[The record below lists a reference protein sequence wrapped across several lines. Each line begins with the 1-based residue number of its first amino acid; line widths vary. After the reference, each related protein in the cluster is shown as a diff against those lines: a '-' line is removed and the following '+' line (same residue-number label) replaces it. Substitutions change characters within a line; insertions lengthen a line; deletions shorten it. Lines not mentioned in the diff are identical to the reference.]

1 MTTSPSAA
9 CSGRLAG
16 FAGAVHSGRDRL
28 HELVD
33 AFAGPPRRD
42 IEEDIASFVGE
53 ARIAG
58 LSVAG
63 RDYLAGRH
71 RALAGQ
77 CGCDEGLRQQDGLV
91 KRRIARSPSIA
102 GTRLHSVRV
111 SASSTVRSRTA
122 YR

>member
-42 IEEDIASFVGE
+42 IEEDLASFVGE

-77 CGCDEGLRQQDGLV
+77 CGCDEGLRQQGGLV
-91 KRRIARSPSIA
+91 KRRIARSASIA
-102 GTRLHSVRV
+102 GTRLHSVRAP
-111 SASSTVRSRTA
+111 ASSTVRSRTA

>member
-42 IEEDIASFVGE
+42 IEEDLASFVGE

-91 KRRIARSPSIA
+91 KRRNSSVTGSSPT
-102 GTRLHSVRV
+102 GTAFHRC
-111 SASSTVRSRTA
+111 ASWLQT
-122 YR
+122 

>member
-1 MTTSPSAA
+1 MSDIADVPPAVV
-9 CSGRLAG
+9 GRLRVICG
-16 FAGAVHSGRDRL
+16 
-28 HELVD
+28 ELPE
-33 AFAGPPRRD
+33 AYEEPAW
-42 IEEDIASFVGE
+42 IEDLASFVGE
-53 ARIAG
+53 AARIAG

-91 KRRIARSPSIA
+91 QRRIARSPSIA

>member
-42 IEEDIASFVGE
+42 IEEDSRRSLGK
-53 ARIAG
+53 
-58 LSVAG
+58 LP
-63 RDYLAGRH
+63 
-71 RALAGQ
+71 AL
-77 CGCDEGLRQQDGLV
+77 LV
-91 KRRIARSPSIA
+91 FP
-102 GTRLHSVRV
+102 
-111 SASSTVRSRTA
+111 
-122 YR
+122 